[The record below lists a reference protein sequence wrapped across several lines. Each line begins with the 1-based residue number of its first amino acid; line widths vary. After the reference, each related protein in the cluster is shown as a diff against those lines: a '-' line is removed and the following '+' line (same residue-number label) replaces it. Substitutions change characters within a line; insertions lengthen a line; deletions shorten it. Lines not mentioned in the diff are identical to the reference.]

1 VEDRSNSAAQ
11 ASAAP
16 AVRRWSGPKRA
27 LAIAA
32 LAGVYTVLGVV
43 SLNPPWGHAAVGR
56 IVWPA
61 GGVAMA
67 ALLLWGRWLWPAIFI
82 GAALTTQF
90 TGGAPLHVLAT
101 GIGNALEAWLA
112 VRILESAGFDRRLE
126 RVSDVGKFVA
136 AGFAGAILSAAFGVL
151 GLYLT
156 DGAPVRALQRIAW
169 LWTIGHSMGS
179 IIVAPLLLT
188 IGGGIAFLRA
198 NRRVAEAIIVLG
210 FLVAVG
216 STAFGMDTSAPLE
229 YLPFPLLIWAAIR
242 FRSAGAAAANLI
254 LSGIALLWTALGW
267 GPFALR
273 SMTYSYL
280 FTWCYANVTAVTS
293 MLLAA
298 IVAEGKAAEAA
309 RQRREDEYRLLI
321 EQAADG
327 VVILGPDGQLQDVNS
342 SACEMLGRPRAE
354 LLAAEITSLLAP
366 ACRAA
371 AKQQIVALRAGSA
384 AMFEWQLAGPG
395 GVPFPAEVSAKR
407 FPDHRIQAF
416 IRDITERKDLEE
428 QLLRSKKMEA
438 VGMLAGGLAHEFNNI
453 LTVILNHSW
462 FAQESLPPKS
472 RAAEDVE
479 YVIRAAERAT
489 KLTRGILTFARR
501 QPVDT
506 QHVILRDLIAELETT
521 IRRLLGPQIELVLS
535 ASGDP
540 WWIKADPAQIEQV
553 VVNIVIN
560 ACDAMP
566 AGGRLF
572 IDCANH
578 LAGPGGNGAAAELA
592 PGEYIRLRIR
602 DTGAGMDEKTLSRI
616 FEPFFTTKRGTD
628 ATGLGL
634 AVSSGIIEQAGG
646 RIAAQSRPGE
656 GATFDIY
663 LPRAAKPETAP
674 QPARKPGT
682 DELPPVTVK
691 TVLLIED
698 EPAVRE
704 LVLEVLEGW
713 GHTVLVAISGEQAI
727 EIAGAQAGEIEIVI
741 SDIVLPGIS
750 GPAAVQQIRRI
761 VPGVPVLY
769 VSGYSEEQISPA
781 ELRAAG
787 TGFLAK
793 PFKPSELASAV
804 RKVLSGGASVPTAG
818 G

>member
-1 VEDRSNSAAQ
+1 MRS
-11 ASAAP
+11 P
-16 AVRRWSGPKRA
+16 HWSVPRRA
-27 LAIAA
+27 LAIAS
-32 LAGVYTVLGVV
+32 LACVYTVLGVL
-43 SLNPPWGHAAVGR
+43 SLDPPWGHAAVGR
-56 IVWPA
+56 IVWPPA
-61 GGVAMA
+61 GVALA
-67 ALLLWGRWLWPAIFI
+67 ALLLWGRWLWPAIFL
-82 GAALTTQF
+82 GAALTTQL
-90 TGGAPLHVLAT
+90 TGGAPLHTLAT
-101 GIGNALEAWLA
+101 GIGNAIETWLA
-112 VRILESAGFDRRLE
+112 VRILESTGFDRRLE
-126 RVSDVGKFVA
+126 RVRDVGKFVA
-136 AGFAGAILSAAFGVL
+136 AGFAGAIVSAAFGIL
-151 GLYLT
+151 GLYVT
-156 DGAPVRALQRIAW
+156 DGAPVGALHRIAW
-169 LWTIGHSMGS
+169 LWTIGHAMGG
-179 IIVAPLLLT
+179 IILAPLLIT
-188 IGGGIAFLRA
+188 IRRGVAFLRA
-198 NRRVAEAIIVLG
+198 NGRLLEAAIVLG
-210 FLVAVG
+210 LLVAVG
-216 STAFGMDTSAPLE
+216 STAFGSDTSAPLE

-242 FRSAGAAAANLI
+242 FRAAGAAAANLI

-273 SMTYSYL
+273 STTYSYL

-327 VVILGPDGQLQDVNS
+327 VVILGPDGQLLDVNS
-342 SACEMLGRPRAE
+342 SACDMLGRSRDD
-354 LLAAEITSLLAP
+354 LLDADISSLLAP
-366 ACRAA
+366 SGRAA

-384 AMFEWQLAGPG
+384 AMFEWQLLGHG
-395 GVPFPAEVSAKR
+395 DVPFPAEVSAKR

-416 IRDITERKDLEE
+416 IRDITERKDLEQ

-472 RAAEDVE
+472 RAAEDVG

-501 QPVDT
+501 QPVDSQT
-506 QHVILRDLIAELETT
+506 VILRDLIAELEATVH
-521 IRRLLGPQIELVLS
+521 RLLGGKIELVLS

-540 WWIKADPAQIEQV
+540 WWIKADPAQLEQV
-553 VVNIVIN
+553 IVNIVIN

-566 AGGRLF
+566 QGGRLF

-578 LAGPGGNGAAAELA
+578 IAGPGANGAPLKLA
-592 PGEYIRLRIR
+592 PGEYVRLRIR
-602 DTGAGMDEKTLSRI
+602 DTGSGMDEKTLSRI

-646 RIAAQSRPGE
+646 RITVHSRPGE
-656 GATFDIY
+656 GATFDIFM
-663 LPRAAKPETAP
+663 PRAAKPDSAP
-674 QPARKPGT
+674 HPAKKPGT
-682 DELPPVTVK
+682 DELPAVTVK
-691 TVLLIED
+691 TILLIED
-698 EPAVRE
+698 EPDVRE
-704 LVLEVLEGW
+704 LVVEVLEGW
-713 GHTVLVAISGEQAI
+713 GHTVLVAMSGEQAI
-727 EIAGAQAGEIEIVI
+727 EIATASRAEIEVVI
-741 SDIVLPGIS
+741 SDIVLPSMS

-761 VPGVPVLY
+761 IPGVPVLY

-781 ELRAAG
+781 ELRAPG

-804 RKVLSGGASVPTAG
+804 RKVLSGSPPVPTVG